1 MDHMGEFGS
10 DKEFQVGN
18 IFRDGC
24 CQVSLNPYI
33 IDGNN
38 EVKGTWPIG
47 INSRNRQ
54 YKWGD
59 YIPFDSTT
67 QSYTTNGSVTTEY
80 YSNLQLINKNNID
93 KVLTVFHN
101 FKNRDIFKIVQ
112 YYVNEDYPSQ
122 RDKYPWKMMFGYVKI
137 NSKLY
142 YEKLENSEIKTVYLD
157 KADITKDFY
166 TYCMFKIAINAYG
179 TNVKMNNFIKGETI
193 NGNRKSELRYY
204 KKRAMQNSQYIAGT
218 ISGGGG
224 YN

>member
-18 IFRDGC
+18 IFMDGC
-24 CQVSLNPYI
+24 CQINLNPYI
-33 IDGNN
+33 VDGNGK
-38 EVKGTWPIG
+38 VKGTWSIG

-67 QSYTTNGSVTTEY
+67 QQFITNGSVTTEY
-80 YSNLQLINKNNID
+80 YDNLSLVGNNID

-101 FKNRDIFKIVQ
+101 SKNRDIFKIVQ

-122 RDKYPWKMMFGYVKI
+122 RDKYPWKMMFGYIKM
-137 NSKLY
+137 NGKLY
-142 YEKLENSEIKTVYLD
+142 YEKIENSEIKTVYLD

-166 TYCMFKIAINAYG
+166 TYCRFKLVRDTTYG
-179 TNVKMNNFIKGETI
+179 TNVKMNNFIKDGAISGE
-193 NGNRKSELRYY
+193 KQSVLRYY
-204 KKRAMQNSQYIAGT
+204 KKHAMQNSQYIQEY
-218 ISGGGG
+218 ISGGGL
-224 YN
+224 